1 MSNPALFTE
10 RDAAGAYEILAAA
23 SDAPSVLAVLT
34 DEELVALGGDHAVQM
49 TGSPFLDQLEIADEV
64 SASIALRS
72 LIARGLVTL
81 DDSQAEPEGEQ
92 LATGA
97 PVAPRAVQLD
107 RTLAG
112 LMTLRGA
119 PRALMNLTRRVSE
132 QSTAITVY
140 VFPERGLLEELVT
153 ADGYH
158 HFSVPTRAAMPERL
172 ARYIDQAQVAGSE
185 DRVVYEGPTAALED
199 PEEQIAQQLA
209 DTRALTVMTAADG
222 GGAGVQVSL
231 MATSEAVL
239 AMDTP
244 DTMGESTE
252 ARTVSAEGLIALIDA
267 AIPRS
272 RKPDPAEG
280 LRSHPSARGG
290 SHPGPVESPPV
301 ALTIG
306 IVGLPNVGKSTL
318 FNALTRAEVLAA
330 NYPFAT
336 IDPNIG
342 MVPLPDP
349 RLGGARH
356 RVRQPEAAARDR
368 VLRGHRR
375 HRQGRQR
382 G

>member
-1 MSNPALFTE
+1 MSNLALFTE

-34 DEELVALGGDHAVQM
+34 DEELVALGGDDAVQM

-97 PVAPRAVQLD
+97 PVTPRAVQLD

-140 VFPERGLLEELVT
+140 VFPEGGLLEELVT

-252 ARTVSAEGLIALIDA
+252 VRAVSAEGLIALIDA
-267 AIPRS
+267 AIP
-272 RKPDPAEG
+272 E
-280 LRSHPSARGG
+280 
-290 SHPGPVESPPV
+290 V
-301 ALTIG
+301 A
-306 IVGLPNVGKSTL
+306 
-318 FNALTRAEVLAA
+318 
-330 NYPFAT
+330 
-336 IDPNIG
+336 
-342 MVPLPDP
+342 
-349 RLGGARH
+349 GA
-356 RVRQPEAAARDR
+356 
-368 VLRGHRR
+368 
-375 HRQGRQR
+375 
-382 G
+382 

>member
-34 DEELVALGGDHAVQM
+34 DEELVALGGDDAVQM

-252 ARTVSAEGLIALIDA
+252 VRTVSAEGLIALIDA
-267 AIPRS
+267 AIP
-272 RKPDPAEG
+272 E
-280 LRSHPSARGG
+280 
-290 SHPGPVESPPV
+290 V
-301 ALTIG
+301 A
-306 IVGLPNVGKSTL
+306 
-318 FNALTRAEVLAA
+318 
-330 NYPFAT
+330 
-336 IDPNIG
+336 
-342 MVPLPDP
+342 
-349 RLGGARH
+349 GA
-356 RVRQPEAAARDR
+356 
-368 VLRGHRR
+368 
-375 HRQGRQR
+375 
-382 G
+382 